1 MNRGTLVLLGVFG
14 VGLAI
19 GCGDSGNG
27 DGTGGTA
34 GEGAGTVGGGGSTN
48 TGGAGGE
55 GGTAGGGGEGGAT
68 AGATCASYCTTVMSA
83 CAATPQYA
91 TQSACEAECAAF
103 PQGELGATSG
113 NSLECRAYHAGV
125 AVDMPEPH
133 CVHAGPLGSGPVA
146 NVGCGDSPCEA
157 FCQIAEEICGG
168 VEGYSFT
175 NADDCNTK
183 CQDFTNDLDFN
194 TSITSGESLAC
205 RMYHLSAAANN
216 GLMPHCG
223 HLLDEVCN

>member
-14 VGLAI
+14 AGLAI
-19 GCGDSGNG
+19 GCGDSGSG
-27 DGTGGTA
+27 GTGGTA

-48 TGGAGGE
+48 TGGAGGD
-55 GGTAGGGGEGGAT
+55 GGAAGGGGEGGAT
-68 AGATCASYCTTVMSA
+68 AAATCAGYCTTVMSA
-83 CAATPQYA
+83 CAGTPQYA

-223 HLLDEVCN
+223 HLLDEVCM